1 MADGR
6 RRVVTLLIAV
16 AAVSSAAVACGGDSG
31 GSPSTTAAAGG
42 SPAQPKVGNDYRDET
57 ASAAVSVQAKDN
69 VFDGQFIEI
78 TKGTTVTFTN
88 DGRNRHNV
96 LPDRADEFTAIET
109 DQFDP
114 GMTGQITFDETG
126 EFRYYC
132 SLHGTPTK
140 GMFGAIKVVD

>member
-1 MADGR
+1 MVIAMA
-6 RRVVTLLIAV
+6 VLSMAV
-16 AAVSSAAVACGGDSG
+16 LSMATIGCGDDSA
-31 GSPSTTAAAGG
+31 GSPTTTAATGG
-42 SPAQPKVGNDYRDET
+42 SPAQPKVGIDYRDET
-57 ASAAVSVQAKDN
+57 ASTAVAVTAKDN
-69 VFDGQFIEI
+69 VFDGQFIQVR
-78 TKGTTVTFTN
+78 KGSTVTFSN

-96 LPDRADEFTAIET
+96 IPDQSDEFTAIET

-126 EFRYYC
+126 EFKYYC